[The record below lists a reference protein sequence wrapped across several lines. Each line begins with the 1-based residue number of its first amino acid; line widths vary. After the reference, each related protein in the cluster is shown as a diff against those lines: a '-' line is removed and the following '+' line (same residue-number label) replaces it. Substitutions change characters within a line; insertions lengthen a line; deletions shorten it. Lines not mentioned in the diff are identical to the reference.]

1 MDEQEFKNLTV
12 SALDILKN
20 LATQE
25 WDNAKDTFSE
35 IANSISK
42 MAQVA
47 ELNDEEIDIINFGS
61 RSKPN
66 LVIITDDGVELGVID
81 VSPEGYVTSNVHN
94 NIKAAKEVNEEIKEN
109 LDKFSQGAKDEELR
123 SKVKDLIKQF
133 TTPSSVEDVNREVS
147 QQDLLTNAFANI
159 NKSLEESGIDW
170 AETKKIQG
178 KIMNTVDNLA
188 SPMLPRKD
196 ILNQL
201 KDVKK
206 EIEGLYDK
214 LKQETA
220 IAKVNGYDGKA
231 AEQINNIG
239 DRIKDATIRACEL
252 QASLPTIK
260 QEIGRHFK
268 EASLAVSHG
277 LNKVKAA
284 LDKKIQAGKTTL
296 DKMGKTVHEANEK
309 FFSQRDTAYTNLT
322 EKIQQLNRNYMSL
335 SFSIDRSISQNL
347 DKVKDT
353 LEKSYNRGAEIK
365 GALKDLG
372 RAIAGKDRTG
382 EKAELNNAQK
392 AILQTLQSKSQEYKD
407 EMASLK
413 DNYKASQQISLANIK
428 GAQEL
433 RKSVGLDFSK
443 SLNERIKDISSREI
457 GEKKAPAKE
466 KSAPSKDD
474 GMARS

>member
-1 MDEQEFKNLTV
+1 MDEQEFKNLTA

-20 LATQE
+20 LAAQE

-47 ELNDEEIDIINFGS
+47 ELNDQEIDIINFGS

-66 LVIITDDGVELGVID
+66 LFVITDDGVELGVID
-81 VSPEGYVTSNVHN
+81 VSPEGYVTSNVHD
-94 NIKAAKEVNEEIKEN
+94 NIKAAKEVTEEIKEN

-123 SKVKDLIKQF
+123 GKVKDLIKQF
-133 TTPSSVEDVNREVS
+133 TTPSSIEDVNREVS

-159 NKSLEESGIDW
+159 NKSLEESGIDL
-170 AETKKIQG
+170 AATKNIQG
-178 KIMNTVDNLA
+178 KIMEKVDGVMPLRRGDVL
-188 SPMLPRKD
+188 S
-196 ILNQL
+196 QL
-201 KDVKK
+201 KDVQK
-206 EIEGLYDK
+206 EIECLYDK

-220 IAKVNGYDGKA
+220 IAKVNGYDSKA

-239 DRIKDATIRACEL
+239 ERIKDATIRACEL
-252 QASLPTIK
+252 QTSLPTIK

-268 EASLAVSHG
+268 EASLKVSHG

-284 LDKKIQAGKTTL
+284 LDKKIQAGKSTL
-296 DKMGKTVHEANEK
+296 DQMGKTVHEANEK

-322 EKIQQLNRNYMSL
+322 ERIQQLNRNYMSL

-347 DKVKDT
+347 DKVRDT

-392 AILQTLQSKSQEYKD
+392 SILQSLQSKSQEYKD

-433 RKSVGLDFSK
+433 RQSVGLDFSK
-443 SLNERIKDISSREI
+443 SLNERIKDISAREI

-466 KSAPSKDD
+466 KSALSKDD

>member
-47 ELNDEEIDIINFGS
+47 ELNDQKIDIINFGS

-66 LVIITDDGVELGVID
+66 LFIITDEGVELGVID
-81 VSPEGYVTSNVHN
+81 VTPEGHVTSNVHD

-109 LDKFSQGAKDEELR
+109 LDKFSKGANDEELR
-123 SKVKDLIKQF
+123 NKAKDLIKQF

-159 NKSLEESGIDW
+159 NKSLEESGIDLE
-170 AETKKIQG
+170 ATKKIQG
-178 KIMNTVDNLA
+178 KLMNTVDEMMPLRRGDVL
-188 SPMLPRKD
+188 S
-196 ILNQL
+196 QL
-201 KDVKK
+201 KDVQK
-206 EIEGLYDK
+206 EIENLYDK
-214 LKQETA
+214 LKQETS
-220 IAKVNGYDGKA
+220 IAKVNGYDSKA

-239 DRIKDATIRACEL
+239 ERIKDATIRACEL
-252 QASLPTIK
+252 QTSLPSIK

-268 EASLAVSHG
+268 EAALAVSHG

-284 LDKKIQAGKTTL
+284 LDKKIQTGKTTL

-309 FFSQRDTAYTNLT
+309 FFSQRDTAYINLT

-335 SFSIDRSISQNL
+335 SFSINRSISQNL
-347 DKVKDT
+347 DKIKDT
-353 LEKSYNRGAEIK
+353 LEKSYNRSAEIK

-382 EKAELNNAQK
+382 EKVELNNAQK
-392 AILQTLQSKSQEYKD
+392 SILQSLQSKSQEYKD

-433 RKSVGLDFSK
+433 RQSVGLDFSK
-443 SLNERIKDISSREI
+443 SLNERIKDISAREI
-457 GEKKAPAKE
+457 GEKKTHTKE

-474 GMARS
+474 GMIRS